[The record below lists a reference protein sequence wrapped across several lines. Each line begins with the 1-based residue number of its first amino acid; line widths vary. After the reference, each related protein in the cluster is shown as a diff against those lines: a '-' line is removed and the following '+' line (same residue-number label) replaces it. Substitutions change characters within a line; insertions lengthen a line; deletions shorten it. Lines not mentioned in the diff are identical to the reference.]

1 VSRYTIKTRLV
12 VSVLALLAVSM
23 ASLVTLLTMRST
35 SSQQDASFKYAQQ
48 LSEVAAGQV
57 GTELSRAVGS
67 TRDLAQVL
75 SAMAQRTPN
84 RAAANLS
91 MLNVLTAHP
100 RYLGVWV
107 VFEPNAFDNSDA
119 AFAGAPNYD
128 KEGRFAPYW
137 HRDGENIVVVPN
149 VGMDDPASDYY
160 QIVKKS
166 GVEKVLD
173 PYVYKVSGKDVF
185 MTTVAVP
192 IMVSGKLHGVVG
204 IDLTLAELQTQV
216 DAIRPYDAG
225 RATLLSTAGA
235 VVSGK
240 GEGVTVGKPL
250 SGERAALSTAAVRS
264 GKSALTVADV
274 DGTRQV
280 VVAAPIPLAA
290 VDTWSLLVQIPN
302 DVVLA
307 PAHSLRTQALILTL
321 VALLAAGG
329 IALLLARSVVRPI
342 ERLRDRMAEIAD
354 GEGDLTQRVD
364 EDGHTE
370 LGQLGAAFNRFVTK
384 VADTIR
390 GIAAAADALG
400 GTSRQVTDVSGQL
413 ADSADR
419 SAAQAGRVSTSA
431 EQVSHN
437 VQTVA
442 AGAEQMGASI
452 REIAQNASEAARV
465 ATSAVTLAESTNTT
479 IGKLGTSSAEIG
491 EVLKAITSIAEQTNL
506 LALNATIEA
515 ARAGEAGKG
524 FAVVANEVKDLA
536 QETARAT
543 EDISRRIGAIKTD
556 TAAAVTAI
564 AEISTVIAQ
573 ISDYSMTIASA
584 VEEQTAT
591 TNEMA
596 RSVNDAAS
604 GSTEIAN
611 VIAGVADAAAS
622 TTTGAQAAQ
631 HAAGQLSAL
640 SDELRTLV
648 GSFKV

>member
-1 VSRYTIKTRLV
+1 VSRFTIKIRLI

-23 ASLVTLLTMRST
+23 ASLATLLTMRST

-48 LSEVAAGQV
+48 LSEVASGQV
-57 GTELSRAVGS
+57 HDELSQAVS
-67 TRDLAQVL
+67 TARDLSQVL

-84 RAAANLS
+84 RAAADLS
-91 MLNVLTAHP
+91 LINVLNAHP
-100 RYLGVWV
+100 NYLGVWI
-107 VFEPNAFDNSDA
+107 VFEPNAYDNNDV
-119 AFAGAPNYD
+119 AFAGQPHYD
-128 KEGRFAPYW
+128 KQGRYAPYW
-137 HRDGENIVVVPN
+137 HRDGASLVVEPN
-149 VGMDDPASDYY
+149 VGMDDPTSDYY

-173 PYVYKVSGKDVF
+173 PYVYKVSGKDVL
-185 MTTVAVP
+185 MTSTVVP
-192 IMVSGKLHGVVG
+192 ITVSGKFHGVVG
-204 IDLTLAELQTQV
+204 IDLTLSALQGKV
-216 DAIRPYDAG
+216 DAIRPYGAG
-225 RATLLSTAGA
+225 RAMLVSTAGA
-235 VVSGK
+235 VVAGK
-240 GEGVTVGKPL
+240 GKGVTVGKPL
-250 SGERAALSTAAVRS
+250 AGPLGALAAEAARS
-264 GKSALTVADV
+264 GASALRVADV
-274 DGTRQV
+274 DGTQQLL
-280 VVAAPIPLAA
+280 VASPVKLSA
-290 VDTWSLLVQIPN
+290 VDTWSLLVAIPTG
-302 DVVLA
+302 VVLA
-307 PAHSLRTQALILTL
+307 SAHSLRTAAIVLTI
-321 VALLAAGG
+321 VALLAAGL
-329 IALLLARSVVRPI
+329 IALLMARGIVRPI
-342 ERLRDRMAEIAD
+342 EQLRDRMAEIAD
-354 GEGDLTQRVD
+354 GEGDLTQRVA
-364 EDGHTE
+364 EDQTTE
-370 LGQLGAAFNRFVTK
+370 IGQLGGAFNRFVTK

-390 GIAAAADALG
+390 GIASAADALNT
-400 GTSRQVTDVSGQL
+400 TSQQVTQVSSQL
-413 ADSADR
+413 ADSADQ
-419 SAAQAGRVSTSA
+419 SATQAGMVSSSA

-442 AGAEQMGASI
+442 AGAEEMGASI
-452 REIAQNASEAARV
+452 REIAENAAEAARV

-564 AEISTVIAQ
+564 AEISTVIVQ

-611 VIAGVADAAAS
+611 VISGVADAAAN
-622 TTTGAQAAQ
+622 TTSGAQAAQ
-631 HAAGQLSAL
+631 HAARQLADL
-640 SDELRTLV
+640 STELRTLV